1 MATTTLADLK
11 TAATPPTRSSVT
23 RSPASSRRAPK
34 SSRRQRGAAPGDRR
48 RGQRPARFG
57 RLEGAVFGD
66 DGDEGLIV
74 TVGRIDR
81 RCGALVIEEDGPD
94 GKPVITARPARLGLD
109 AKFVIGLL
117 VTLITAGV
125 VPILVAH
132 A

>member
-1 MATTTLADLK
+1 MDRELHDFLEETSN
-11 TAATPPTRSSVT
+11 RSIGAVEEL
-23 RSPASSRRAPK
+23 RRELTD
-34 SSRRQRGAAPGDRR
+34 DRR
-48 RGQRPARFG
+48 DTRRRFG

-81 RCGALVIEEDGPD
+81 RCGALVMEEDGPD
-94 GKPVITARPARLGLD
+94 GEPVITARPARLGLD

-125 VPILVAH
+125 VPILAAH

>member
-1 MATTTLADLK
+1 MDRELHDFLEETADRSVSAVEGLRSELAD
-11 TAATPPTRSSVT
+11 
-23 RSPASSRRAPK
+23 
-34 SSRRQRGAAPGDRR
+34 DRR
-48 RGQRPARFG
+48 DTRRRFG

-81 RCGALVIEEDGPD
+81 RCGALVLEEDGPD
-94 GKPVITARPARLGLD
+94 GEPIVTARPARLGLD
-109 AKFVIGLL
+109 AKFILGLL
-117 VTLITAGV
+117 VTLIVSGI